1 VAVAA
6 KILPLVA
13 ALALAGAG
21 IGTTVVPATSSAL
34 TAVPAE
40 RSGMAVSA
48 ANTSRGIGAAIGVAV
63 LGAPP
68 AAACVQ
74 WHAMITNSKGF
85 AEVRRA
91 CGQSALGRGFDRG
104 RQPLDGFGDRERRP
118 GLGRGDRAGCLIAP

>member
-40 RSGMAVSA
+40 RSGMAASA
-48 ANTSRGIGAAIGVAV
+48 ANTSRGIGAAV

-91 CGQSALGRGFDRG
+91 CGQSALGHGFDRG